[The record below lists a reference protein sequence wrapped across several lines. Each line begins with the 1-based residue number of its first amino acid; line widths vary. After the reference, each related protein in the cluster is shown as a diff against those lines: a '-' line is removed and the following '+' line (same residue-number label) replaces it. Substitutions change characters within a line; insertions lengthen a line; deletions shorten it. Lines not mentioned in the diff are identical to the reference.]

1 MQIEEPTAT
10 IDPSTAP
17 IPVFQPYL
25 GPEVQ
30 EAAVRALQ
38 AGWIGMGSLTARL
51 EDELAS
57 YLELSNR
64 YVVATSSCTGALHC
78 AFLQA
83 GVGPGDEVICP
94 SFTYVAG
101 HQAVTATGAEVV
113 FADIDEST
121 CGLDPDSVRAAISP
135 RTKAILVLHFAGIP
149 ARSDEIYAIAA
160 EHGLRVVEDAAHA
173 LGTRSDGRPIG
184 SFGDL
189 ICFSFGPVK
198 IITSLE
204 GGAVVTGDQSDVQ
217 PLHELRL
224 VGVNKDTAERYKDQ
238 RTWEYDVVRQG
249 FRYHLGSI
257 PAAIGLSQLALIDTF
272 VENRIEYCRGFNE
285 AFRDLDGAIVPDT
298 DFTDCGMFIYFL
310 RVAGGDAQRTAL
322 QKHLSDRGIATGIH
336 FPNAHHFTFLRDA
349 RRVELPVTELIA
361 DQIVTLPLHSFMDDV
376 VRERVIDGVRSFFS

>member
-1 MQIEEPTAT
+1 MQLEEPTT
-10 IDPSTAP
+10 DLSTAP

-25 GPEVQ
+25 GPEVE
-30 EAAVRALQ
+30 EAALRALR
-38 AGWIGMGSLTARL
+38 AGWIGMGGLTARL

-57 YLELSNR
+57 YLTLADR
-64 YVVATSSCTGALHC
+64 YVVATSSCTAALHC

-83 GVGPGDEVICP
+83 AVGQGDEVICP

-113 FADIDEST
+113 FADIDEQT
-121 CGLDPDSVRAAISP
+121 LGLDPESVRAAISP
-135 RTKAILVLHFAGIP
+135 RTKAILLLHFAGIP

-173 LGTRSDGRPIG
+173 LGTHSDGRPIG

-189 ICFSFGPVK
+189 VCFSFGPVK

-204 GGAVVTGDQSDVQ
+204 GGAVVTPNKSDVQ

-224 VGVNKDTAERYKDQ
+224 VGVNKDTAERYKDK

-272 VENRIEYCRGFNE
+272 VANRIEYCRRFND
-285 AFRDLDGAIVPDT
+285 AFRGLEGAIVPDT

-310 RVAGGDAQRTAL
+310 RVAGGDATRKAL
-322 QKHLSDRGIATGIH
+322 QEHLSRRGIATGIH
-336 FPNAHHFTFLRDA
+336 FPNAHHFSFLRDA
-349 RRVELPVTELIA
+349 RRVDLSVTETVA

-376 VRERVIDGVRSFFS
+376 VLERVIDGVRSFFAA